1 VRDLDDRALG
11 VAVQQQ
17 VALGVE
23 HDAVAHL
30 VRPVVVVRDAAQ
42 AALDAAQ
49 DDGHVLEGFAAAL
62 AVDDGRAV
70 RPLAADVAGRV
81 RVVAAQIFRSAV

>member
-1 VRDLDDRALG
+1 MRDLDDGAFG

-17 VALGVE
+17 VALGVQ

-30 VRPVVVVRDAAQ
+30 LRPVVVVGDAAQ
-42 AALDAAQ
+42 AAFDAAQ

-70 RPLAADVAGRV
+70 RALAATSPGVYASSLR
-81 RVVAAQIFRSAV
+81 IFRSAV